1 MLANFKKH
9 IEDNFPNLLQ
19 EKFIVAASGG
29 VDSMVM
35 MDLCATLKL
44 DFAVAHCNFRLRG
57 AESDADEKLVSD
69 VAASNN
75 KFLFVT
81 HFDTIGYLN
90 KNKLS
95 LQVGA
100 RQLRYEWFADIMSES
115 GINTLV
121 TAHHADD
128 SLETFLINL
137 SRGTGIDGLSGIPE
151 KTDFISRPLLQFSR
165 QQILDHAKERGL
177 QWREDASNKDTKYLR
192 NKIRHQLVPT
202 LKELSPNFLDNFKST
217 QKYLSQTAEI
227 VKERV
232 AYLKNNLFVKK
243 NGVVHIS
250 IEELDKLHPLEG
262 YLYALFQEYG
272 FTEIKDLVQLTKTIS
287 GKELISKTHRLIKD
301 RGELLLTEMT
311 IENNVEYSLEADQF
325 ELSNPI
331 SLTIKEVEELDEIG
345 EHILYVDKD
354 ALNYPL
360 TIRNWQNGDYFH
372 PLGMRGKKKLSKY
385 FKDEKVDI
393 LTKEQQWLLCS
404 QNEIVWV
411 IGRRA
416 DERFKVTDKTKKILK
431 FILN

>member
-1 MLANFKKH
+1 MLANFKNH

-19 EKFIVAASGG
+19 EKFLLAASAG

-35 MDLCATLKL
+35 IDLCATLKL

-57 AESDADEKLVSD
+57 TESDADEKLVSD
-69 VAASNN
+69 VAVGYD
-75 KFLFVT
+75 KFIFVT

-100 RQLRYEWFADIMSES
+100 RQLRYEWFADVMSEI
-115 GINTLV
+115 GIKTLV

-137 SRGTGIDGLSGIPE
+137 SRGSGIDGLSGIPE

-165 QQILDHAKERGL
+165 QQIFDYAKAKGL

-232 AYLKNNLFVKK
+232 DYLKNNLFFKK
-243 NGVVHIS
+243 NNVVHIS

-272 FTEIKDLVQLTKTIS
+272 FTETKDLVQLTKTIS

-301 RGELLLTEMT
+301 RGELLLTEIT
-311 IENNVEYSLEADQF
+311 IENNVEYALEADQI
-325 ELSNPI
+325 ELSIPI
-331 SLTIKEVEELDEIG
+331 SLTIEEVEKLGEIG

-385 FKDEKVDI
+385 FKDEKIDI

>member
-1 MLANFKKH
+1 M
-9 IEDNFPNLLQ
+9 Q